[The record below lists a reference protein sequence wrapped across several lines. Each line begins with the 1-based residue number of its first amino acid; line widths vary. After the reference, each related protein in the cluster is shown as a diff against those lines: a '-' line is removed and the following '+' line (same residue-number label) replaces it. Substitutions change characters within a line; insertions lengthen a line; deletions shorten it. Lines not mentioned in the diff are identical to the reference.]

1 MNKTLKGI
9 VVQIGGDTS
18 GLSRALHEVD
28 YQIDST
34 ARALKDVEK
43 LLKLDPTNTNLLKQK
58 QDLLANSV
66 KATSERL
73 KELKNAEKS
82 VQDEV
87 KKGNITESQYQAYQ
101 REIVKTE
108 QSLKSLEKQAK
119 AVNIPLEKIG
129 STMSSAGKTLT
140 IGVTAP
146 VIAAGAAIYKYSSD
160 LTEAENKTKEVFK
173 NMSGDVLTWSETSLD
188 KMGMA
193 RSTALDAVSLYG
205 GMATAMGLTRKK
217 ATDMSKSLTELSVD
231 LASFHNTSLDQAS
244 TALKS
249 IFTGETETLK
259 NYGIVMTEANLK
271 AYALSQGIKTNYTE
285 MTQAEKVQLRYN
297 FVLNASKDAIGDYE
311 RNCGEAASQMKK
323 LPEALKEL
331 ATSFKDN
338 VEPTVTPMIQHL
350 NNAVVWFGKLND
362 GTKTFVA
369 RTALVAAAAG
379 PVLTVG
385 GKVIQTGTKAKKLID
400 KLKAAHLSK
409 KLATAADT
417 KAQTTYASS
426 LDKTAAAADRAAAS
440 VNKLALA
447 QNNASTNTA
456 LSATS
461 YGADAA
467 LNSGTFATAGKV
479 SALSKAT
486 PYLASVASSFAG
498 IAIASGTILRYYAS
512 KYSDVIEKSYSEKI
526 EKSNKA
532 HDAEIQ
538 KLTDEYNIYEEKMS
552 AKKSAEEKFYNDKIS
567 NLSKDLKA
575 QKSAISQE
583 QSLYEK
589 THKERLSQLEK
600 EKQAKLDVITAGE
613 EAQTAEIQQQI
624 DALNA
629 LNEADEAANKEQE
642 NAGKLAELKKQIT
655 FAKTYAAKVDAE
667 NAYTAEVKRQEE
679 EKTKAAR
686 ENQIKQLQNKI
697 EQIKSESAARQE
709 QVKSEYD
716 EAVELENNKY
726 EAAKEGFENRLSAL
740 DTFVEDETARLEAAR
755 DEKIA
760 IMQSETDTY
769 LVELQKR
776 IDKEKELKEAA
787 EKRLEAEKKE
797 EENSKNFLEK
807 AYSGAQGLRDWFSN
821 IQSKTKI
828 GDLFKKINSPN
839 YQQNLINKL
848 SGHNATGTNDWR
860 GGLTYV
866 HEQGGELI
874 NLPRHTQIIPHDLS
888 VEYMRELAHIRSQP
902 QNTYNQYGA
911 QQQVNVFKVGEKTV
925 AEVIEPCVSAIMSD
939 NIYRRRRSG
948 GK

>member
-18 GLSRALHEVD
+18 GL
-28 YQIDST
+28 T
-34 ARALKDVEK
+34 KALKEIDNQIYSTKSALSDVQK
-43 LLKLDPTNTNLLKQK
+43 LLKLDPTNTTLLKQK
-58 QDLLANSV
+58 QELLAKSI

-73 KELKNAEKS
+73 KELKNAEKA

-87 KKGNITESQYQAYQ
+87 KKGKIAESEYQSYQ
-101 REIVKTE
+101 REIIRTE

-119 AVNIPLEKIG
+119 VVNISLEKIG
-129 STMSSAGKTLT
+129 STMSNAGKALT
-140 IGVTAP
+140 IGVTTP

-193 RSTALDAVSLYG
+193 RATALDAVSLYG

-259 NYGIVMTEANLK
+259 NYGIVMTDANLK

-338 VEPTVTPMIQHL
+338 VEPVVTPMIQRL
-350 NNAVVWFGKLND
+350 NDTVVWFGKLND
-362 GTKTFVA
+362 GTKTFIA
-369 RTALVAAAAG
+369 RAALIAAAAG
-379 PVLTVG
+379 PVLTAG
-385 GKVIQTGTKAKKLID
+385 GKVIQTGSKAKKKID
-400 KLKAAHLSK
+400 ELKIAYRAK
-409 KLATAADT
+409 KEATEKDTAANLANA
-417 KAQTTYASS
+417 KS
-426 LDKTAAAADRAAAS
+426 LEDVSKSANKTATGKRPTFEKGEWAAVGGSAGFAS
-440 VNKLALA
+440 
-447 QNNASTNTA
+447 
-456 LSATS
+456 
-461 YGADAA
+461 AA
-467 LNSGTFATAGKV
+467 L
-479 SALSKAT
+479 
-486 PYLASVASSFAG
+486 AG
-498 IAIASGTILRYYAS
+498 IALVGLESVRTVRAAQS
-512 KYSDVIEKSYSEKI
+512 KI
-526 EKSNKA
+526 EEAYKKEIEDSNKA
-532 HDAEIQ
+532 YDVKIQ
-538 KLTDEYNIYEEKMS
+538 NLTDEYNIYEDKMS
-552 AKKSAEEKFYNDKIS
+552 SKKSTEEKYWNDRIA

-575 QKSAISQE
+575 QKDAISQE
-583 QSLYEK
+583 QKLYEK
-589 THKERLSQLEK
+589 AHKERLSQLEK
-600 EKQAKLDVITAGE
+600 EKKAKLDVITAGE

-629 LNEADEAANKEQE
+629 LNEADEAATKEQE
-642 NAGKLAELKKQIT
+642 NADKLAELKKQIT

-679 EKTKAAR
+679 EKTRAAR

-716 EAVELENNKY
+716 EAVELENSKY
-726 EAAKEGFENRLSAL
+726 EIAKEGFENRLSAL
-740 DTFVEDETARLEAAR
+740 DTFIEDETARLEAAR

-760 IMQSETDTY
+760 IMQNETDSY
-769 LVELQKR
+769 LAELQKR

-787 EKRLEAEKKE
+787 EKRLEAEESKKKKE
-797 EENSKNFLEK
+797 TTTIKGFLKAFMSDYNF
-807 AYSGAQGLRDWFSN
+807 
-821 IQSKTKI
+821 
-828 GDLFKKINSPN
+828 P
-839 YQQNLINKL
+839 
-848 SGHNATGTNDWR
+848 HNAAGTNDWK
-860 GGLTYV
+860 GGLTYIN
-866 HEQGGELI
+866 ERGGELI
-874 NLPRHTQIIPHDLS
+874 NLPRHAQIIPHDIS
-888 VEYMRELAHIRSQP
+888 MEIAREYGRMRAAYTTNNDYTTTTS
-902 QNTYNQYGA
+902 NTYNQYGA
-911 QQQVNVFKVGEKTV
+911 QQQVNVFSVDGKTV
-925 AEVIEPCVSAIMSD
+925 TEVIEPRVSVMMSD

>member
-18 GLSRALHEVD
+18 GL
-28 YQIDST
+28 IK
-34 ARALKDVEK
+34 ALKEIDNQIYSTKSGLNDVQK
-43 LLKLDPTNTNLLKQK
+43 LLKLDPTNTTLLKQK
-58 QDLLANSV
+58 QELLAKSI

-73 KELKNAEKS
+73 KELKNAEKA

-87 KKGNITESQYQAYQ
+87 KKGKIAESEYQSYQ
-101 REIVKTE
+101 REIIRTE

-119 AVNIPLEKIG
+119 AVNISLEKIG
-129 STMSSAGKTLT
+129 STMSSTGKALT
-140 IGVTAP
+140 IGVTTP

-173 NMSGDVLTWSETSLD
+173 NMSGDVLAWSETSLD

-338 VEPTVTPMIQHL
+338 VEPVATPMIQHL
-350 NNAVVWFGKLND
+350 NNAIVKFGKLD
-362 GTKTFVA
+362 DKTKTFIA
-369 RTALVAAAAG
+369 RTALIAAAAG

-385 GKVIQTGTKAKKLID
+385 GKVIQGVAKTQKAVEA
-400 KLKAAHLSK
+400 LKAAYLSK
-409 KLATAADT
+409 KFATAADT
-417 KAQTTYASS
+417 EAQTTYASS
-426 LDKTAAAADRAAAS
+426 LDKTAAAADRATAS

-456 LSATS
+456 LSTTS
-461 YGADAA
+461 YGADTA
-467 LNSGTFATAGKV
+467 LNSGTFATSGKA

-486 PYLASVASSFAG
+486 PYLALAAAAATGIKFYMSKVRKSFEEEANAKFNAL
-498 IAIASGTILRYYAS
+498 I
-512 KYSDVIEKSYSEKI
+512 V
-526 EKSNKA
+526 KSNKA
-532 HDAEIQ
+532 HDVEIQ
-538 KLTDEYNIYEEKMS
+538 NLTDEYNAYEDKMS

-583 QSLYEK
+583 QKLYEK
-589 THKERLSQLEK
+589 AHKERLSQFEK

-613 EAQTAEIQQQI
+613 AAQTAEIQQQI

-629 LNEADEAANKEQE
+629 LNEADEAATKEQE
-642 NAGKLAELKKQIT
+642 NADKLAELKKQIT

-697 EQIKSESAARQE
+697 EQIKSESTARQE

-716 EAVELENNKY
+716 EAVELENSKY
-726 EAAKEGFENRLSAL
+726 EVAKEGFENRLSAL
-740 DTFVEDETARLEAAR
+740 NTFIEDETARLEAAR
-755 DEKIA
+755 DKKIA
-760 IMQSETDTY
+760 DMESETSAY
-769 LVELQKR
+769 LAELQKR

-787 EKRLEAEKKE
+787 EKRLEAEKKAE
-797 EENSKNFLEK
+797 
-807 AYSGAQGLRDWFSN
+807 
-821 IQSKTKI
+821 SKTDYKYGI
-828 GDLFKKINSPN
+828 FSGEFTEKLRKKKKE
-839 YQQNLINKL
+839 QGGL
-848 SGHNATGTNDWR
+848 SFWESVWYNIVGHNSAGTNDWR

-874 NLPRHTQIIPHDLS
+874 NLPQHTQIVPHDLS
-888 VEYMRELAHIRSQP
+888 VEYMRELARVKAGT

-911 QQQVNVFKVGEKTV
+911 QQQVNVFSVDGKTV
-925 AEVIEPCVSAIMSD
+925 TEVIEPRVSVTMSD

>member
-18 GLSRALHEVD
+18 GLTRALQSLNDKIYSTTGELKEVN
-28 YQIDST
+28 
-34 ARALKDVEK
+34 R
-43 LLKLDPTNTNLLKQK
+43 LLKFNPQSTTLLKQK
-58 QDLLANSV
+58 HELLAKSI
-66 KATSERL
+66 KATSDKL
-73 KELKNAEKS
+73 KELKNAEKA

-87 KKGNITESQYQAYQ
+87 KKGNIAESEYRAFQ
-101 REIVKTE
+101 REIASTE
-108 QSLKSLEKQAK
+108 GYLKSLEKQAK
-119 AVNIPLEKIG
+119 VVNISLEKIG
-129 STMSSAGKTLT
+129 STMSNAGKALT
-140 IGVTAP
+140 IGVTTP

-338 VEPTVTPMIQHL
+338 VEPVVTPMIQHL
-350 NNAVVWFGKLND
+350 NNAIVKFGKLD
-362 GTKTFVA
+362 DKTKTFIA
-369 RTALVAAAAG
+369 RTALIAAAAG
-379 PVLTVG
+379 PVLTAG
-385 GKVIQTGTKAKKLID
+385 GKVIQGVAKTQKAVEA
-400 KLKAAHLSK
+400 LKAAYLSK
-409 KLATAADT
+409 KFATAADT
-417 KAQTTYASS
+417 EAQTTYASS
-426 LDKTAAAADRAAAS
+426 LDKTATAADRAAAS
-440 VNKLALA
+440 VDKLALA

-456 LSATS
+456 LSKTS
-461 YGADAA
+461 YGADTA
-467 LNSGTFATAGKV
+467 LNSGTFAATGKA

-486 PYLASVASSFAG
+486 PYLALAAASAAG
-498 IAIASGTILRYYAS
+498 IKFIMS
-512 KYSDVIEKSYSEKI
+512 KVRKSFEEEANTKFNALI
-526 EKSNKA
+526 VKSNKA
-532 HDAEIQ
+532 HDVEIQ
-538 KLTDEYNIYEEKMS
+538 NLTDEYNAYEDKMS

-575 QKSAISQE
+575 QKNAISQE
-583 QSLYEK
+583 QKLYEK
-589 THKERLSQLEK
+589 AHKERLSQFEK

-613 EAQTAEIQQQI
+613 AAQTAEIQQQI

-629 LNEADEAANKEQE
+629 LNEADEAATKEQE
-642 NAGKLAELKKQIT
+642 NADKLAELKKQIT

-697 EQIKSESAARQE
+697 EQIKSESTARQE

-716 EAVELENNKY
+716 EAVELENSKY
-726 EAAKEGFENRLSAL
+726 EVAKEGFENRLSAL
-740 DTFVEDETARLEAAR
+740 DTFIEDETARLEAAR
-755 DEKIA
+755 DKKIA
-760 IMQSETDTY
+760 DMESETYAY
-769 LVELQKR
+769 LAELQKR

-787 EKRLEAEKKE
+787 EKRLEAEKKAE
-797 EENSKNFLEK
+797 
-807 AYSGAQGLRDWFSN
+807 
-821 IQSKTKI
+821 SKTDYKYGI
-828 GDLFKKINSPN
+828 FSGEFTEKLRKKKKE
-839 YQQNLINKL
+839 QGGL
-848 SGHNATGTNDWR
+848 SLWEAAWYNFVVGHNASGTNDWR

-874 NLPRHTQIIPHDLS
+874 NLPQHTQIVPHDLS
-888 VEYMRELAHIRSQP
+888 VEYMRELARVKAGT

-911 QQQVNVFKVGEKTV
+911 QQQVNVFSVDGKTV
-925 AEVIEPCVSAIMSD
+925 TEVIEPRVSVMMSD

>member
-18 GLSRALHEVD
+18 GL
-28 YQIDST
+28 T
-34 ARALKDVEK
+34 KALKEIDNQIYSTKSGLNDVQK
-43 LLKLDPTNTNLLKQK
+43 LLKLDPTNTTLLKQK
-58 QDLLANSV
+58 QELLAKSI
-66 KATSERL
+66 KATSDKL
-73 KELKNAEKS
+73 KELKNAEKA

-87 KKGNITESQYQAYQ
+87 KKGNIAESEYQSYQ
-101 REIVKTE
+101 REIIRTE

-119 AVNIPLEKIG
+119 VVNISLEEIG
-129 STMSSAGKTLT
+129 STMSNAGKALT
-140 IGVTAP
+140 IGVTTP

-160 LTEAENKTKEVFK
+160 LTEAKNKTKEVFK

-217 ATDMSKSLTELSVD
+217 ATDMSKSLTKLSVD

-297 FVLNASKDAIGDYE
+297 FVLNASKDAIDDYE

-338 VEPTVTPMIQHL
+338 VEPVVTPMIQHL
-350 NNAVVWFGKLND
+350 NNTIVKFGKLD
-362 GTKTFVA
+362 DKTKTFIA
-369 RTALVAAAAG
+369 RTALIAAAAG
-379 PVLTVG
+379 PVLTAG
-385 GKVIQTGTKAKKLID
+385 GKVIQGVAKTQKAVEA
-400 KLKAAHLSK
+400 LKAAYLSK
-409 KLATAADT
+409 KFATAADT
-417 KAQTTYASS
+417 EAQTTYASS

-440 VNKLALA
+440 VDKLALA

-456 LSATS
+456 LSTTS

-467 LNSGTFATAGKV
+467 LNSGTFATSGKA
-479 SALSKAT
+479 SALSKVT
-486 PYLASVASSFAG
+486 PYLALAAAAATGIKFYMSKVRKSFEEEANTKFN
-498 IAIASGTILRYYAS
+498 ALIL
-512 KYSDVIEKSYSEKI
+512 
-526 EKSNKA
+526 KSNKA
-532 HDAEIQ
+532 HDVEIQ
-538 KLTDEYNIYEEKMS
+538 NLTDEYNAYEDKMS

-583 QSLYEK
+583 QKLYEK
-589 THKERLSQLEK
+589 AHKERLSQFEK

-613 EAQTAEIQQQI
+613 AAQTAEIQQQI

-629 LNEADEAANKEQE
+629 LNEADEAATKEQE
-642 NAGKLAELKKQIT
+642 SADKLAELKKQIT

-697 EQIKSESAARQE
+697 EQIKSESTARQE

-716 EAVELENNKY
+716 EAVELENSKY
-726 EAAKEGFENRLSAL
+726 EVAKEGFENRLSAL
-740 DTFVEDETARLEAAR
+740 DTFIEDETARLEAAR
-755 DEKIA
+755 DKKIA
-760 IMQSETDTY
+760 DMESETNAY
-769 LVELQKR
+769 LAELQKR

-787 EKRLEAEKKE
+787 EKRLEAEKKAE
-797 EENSKNFLEK
+797 
-807 AYSGAQGLRDWFSN
+807 
-821 IQSKTKI
+821 SKTDYKYGI
-828 GDLFKKINSPN
+828 FSGEFTEKLRKKKKE
-839 YQQNLINKL
+839 QGGL
-848 SGHNATGTNDWR
+848 SFWESVWYNIVGHNAAGTNDWR

-874 NLPRHTQIIPHDLS
+874 NLPQHTQIVPHDLS
-888 VEYMRELAHIRSQP
+888 VEYMRELARVKAGT

-911 QQQVNVFKVGEKTV
+911 QQQVNVFSVDGKTV
-925 AEVIEPCVSAIMSD
+925 TEVIEPRVSVMMSD

>member
-18 GLSRALHEVD
+18 GL
-28 YQIDST
+28 T
-34 ARALKDVEK
+34 KALKEIDNQIYSTKSGLNDVQK
-43 LLKLDPTNTNLLKQK
+43 LLKLDPTNTTLLKQK
-58 QDLLANSV
+58 QELLAKSI

-73 KELKNAEKS
+73 KELKNAEKA

-87 KKGNITESQYQAYQ
+87 KKGKIAESEYQSYQ
-101 REIVKTE
+101 REIIRTE

-119 AVNIPLEKIG
+119 AVNISLEKIG
-129 STMSSAGKTLT
+129 STMSSTGKALT

-160 LTEAENKTKEVFK
+160 LTEAKNKTKEVFK

-331 ATSFKDN
+331 ATSFKEN
-338 VEPTVTPMIQHL
+338 VEPVVTPMIQHL
-350 NNAVVWFGKLND
+350 NNAIVKFGKLD
-362 GTKTFVA
+362 DKTKTFIA
-369 RTALVAAAAG
+369 RTALIAAAAG
-379 PVLTVG
+379 PVLTAG
-385 GKVIQTGTKAKKLID
+385 GKVIQGVAKTRKAVEA
-400 KLKAAHLSK
+400 LKAAYLSK
-409 KLATAADT
+409 KFATAADT
-417 KAQTTYASS
+417 EAQTTYASS

-456 LSATS
+456 LSKTS
-461 YGADAA
+461 YGADTA
-467 LNSGTFATAGKV
+467 LNSGTFAATRKA
-479 SALSKAT
+479 STLSKAT
-486 PYLASVASSFAG
+486 PYLALAAASAAG
-498 IAIASGTILRYYAS
+498 IKFIMS
-512 KYSDVIEKSYSEKI
+512 KVRKSFEEEANTKFNALI
-526 EKSNKA
+526 VKSNKA
-532 HDAEIQ
+532 HDVEIQ
-538 KLTDEYNIYEEKMS
+538 NLTDEYNAYEDKMS

-583 QSLYEK
+583 QKLYEK
-589 THKERLSQLEK
+589 AHKERLSQFEK

-613 EAQTAEIQQQI
+613 AAQTAEIQQQI

-629 LNEADEAANKEQE
+629 LNEADEAATKEQE
-642 NAGKLAELKKQIT
+642 NADKLAELKKQIT

-697 EQIKSESAARQE
+697 EQIKSESTARQE

-716 EAVELENNKY
+716 EAVELENSKY
-726 EAAKEGFENRLSAL
+726 EVAKKGFENRLSAL
-740 DTFVEDETARLEAAR
+740 DTFVEDETARLKAAR

-760 IMQSETDTY
+760 IMQSETDAH
-769 LVELQKR
+769 LAELQKR

-787 EKRLEAEKKE
+787 EKRLEAEKKAE
-797 EENSKNFLEK
+797 
-807 AYSGAQGLRDWFSN
+807 
-821 IQSKTKI
+821 SKTDYKYGI
-828 GDLFKKINSPN
+828 FSGEFTEKLRKKKKE
-839 YQQNLINKL
+839 QGGL
-848 SGHNATGTNDWR
+848 SFWESVWYNIVGHNASGTNDWR

-874 NLPRHTQIIPHDLS
+874 NLPQHTQIVPHDLS
-888 VEYMRELAHIRSQP
+888 VEYMRELARVKAET

-911 QQQVNVFKVGEKTV
+911 QQQVNVFSVDGKTV
-925 AEVIEPCVSAIMSD
+925 TEVIEPRVSVMMSD

>member
-18 GLSRALHEVD
+18 GLTRALQSLNDKIYSTTGELKEVN
-28 YQIDST
+28 
-34 ARALKDVEK
+34 R
-43 LLKLDPTNTNLLKQK
+43 LLKFNPQSTTLLKQK
-58 QDLLANSV
+58 HELLAKSI
-66 KATSERL
+66 KATSDKL
-73 KELKNAEKS
+73 KELKNTEKA

-87 KKGNITESQYQAYQ
+87 KKGNIAESEYRAFQ
-101 REIVKTE
+101 REIASTE
-108 QSLKSLEKQAK
+108 GYLKSLEKQAK
-119 AVNIPLEKIG
+119 AVNISLEKIG
-129 STMSSAGKTLT
+129 STMSSAGKALT
-140 IGVTAP
+140 IGVTTP

-160 LTEAENKTKEVFK
+160 LTEAKNKTKEVFK

-331 ATSFKDN
+331 ATSFKEN
-338 VEPTVTPMIQHL
+338 VEPVATPTIQHL
-350 NNAVVWFGKLND
+350 NNAIVKFGKLD
-362 GTKTFVA
+362 DKTKTFIA
-369 RTALVAAAAG
+369 RTALIAAAAG
-379 PVLTVG
+379 PVLTAG
-385 GKVIQTGTKAKKLID
+385 GKVIQGVAKTQKAVEA
-400 KLKAAHLSK
+400 LKAAYLSK
-409 KLATAADT
+409 KFATAADT
-417 KAQTTYASS
+417 EAQTTYASS

-440 VNKLALA
+440 VDKLALA

-456 LSATS
+456 LSTTS
-461 YGADAA
+461 YGADTA
-467 LNSGTFATAGKV
+467 LNSGTFAATRKA

-486 PYLASVASSFAG
+486 PYLALAAASAAG
-498 IAIASGTILRYYAS
+498 IKFVMS
-512 KYSDVIEKSYSEKI
+512 KVRKSFEEEANTKFNALI
-526 EKSNKA
+526 VKSNKA
-532 HDAEIQ
+532 HDVEIQ
-538 KLTDEYNIYEEKMS
+538 NLTDEYNAYEDKMS

-575 QKSAISQE
+575 QKNAISQE
-583 QSLYEK
+583 QKLYEK
-589 THKERLSQLEK
+589 AHKERLSQFEK

-613 EAQTAEIQQQI
+613 AAQTAEIQQQI

-629 LNEADEAANKEQE
+629 LNEADEAATKEQE
-642 NAGKLAELKKQIT
+642 NADKLAELKKQIT

-697 EQIKSESAARQE
+697 EQIKSESTARQE

-716 EAVELENNKY
+716 EAVELENSKY
-726 EAAKEGFENRLSAL
+726 EVAKEGLENRLSAL
-740 DTFVEDETARLEAAR
+740 DTFIEDETARLEAAR
-755 DEKIA
+755 DKKIA
-760 IMQSETDTY
+760 DMESETNAY
-769 LVELQKR
+769 LAELQKR

-787 EKRLEAEKKE
+787 EKRLEAEKKAE
-797 EENSKNFLEK
+797 
-807 AYSGAQGLRDWFSN
+807 
-821 IQSKTKI
+821 SKTDYKYGI
-828 GDLFKKINSPN
+828 FSGEFTEKLRKKKKE
-839 YQQNLINKL
+839 QGGL
-848 SGHNATGTNDWR
+848 SLWEAAWYNFVVGHNASGTNDWR

-866 HEQGGELI
+866 HEHGGELI
-874 NLPRHTQIIPHDLS
+874 NLPQHTQIVPHDLS
-888 VEYMRELAHIRSQP
+888 VEYMRELARVKAGT

-911 QQQVNVFKVGEKTV
+911 QQQVNVFSVDGKTV
-925 AEVIEPCVSAIMSD
+925 TEVIEPRVSVMMSD

>member
-18 GLSRALHEVD
+18 GL
-28 YQIDST
+28 T
-34 ARALKDVEK
+34 KALKDVDNQIYSTKSALSDVQK
-43 LLKLDPTNTNLLKQK
+43 LLKLDPTNTTLLKQK
-58 QDLLANSV
+58 QELLAKSI

-73 KELKNAEKS
+73 KELKNAEKA

-87 KKGNITESQYQAYQ
+87 KKGNIAESEYQSYQ
-101 REIVKTE
+101 REIIRTE
-108 QSLKSLEKQAK
+108 QYLKSLEKQAK
-119 AVNIPLEKIG
+119 TVNISLEKIG
-129 STMSSAGKTLT
+129 STMSNGGKTLT
-140 IGVTAP
+140 IGVTTP
-146 VIAAGAAIYKYSSD
+146 VVAAGAAIYKYSSD

-173 NMSGDVLTWSETSLD
+173 NMSGDVLAWSQTSLD

-205 GMATAMGLTRKK
+205 GMATAMGLTRKR

-271 AYALSQGIKTNYTE
+271 AYALSQGIKTNYSE
-285 MTQAEKVQLRYN
+285 MSQAEKVQLRYN

-350 NNAVVWFGKLND
+350 NNAVVKFGKLD
-362 GTKTFVA
+362 DKTKTFIA
-369 RTALVAAAAG
+369 RTALIAAAAG

-385 GKVIQTGTKAKKLID
+385 GKVIQGISKTKKVLEA
-400 KLKAAHLSK
+400 LKAAHLSK
-409 KLATAADT
+409 KFATAADT

-426 LDKTAAAADRAAAS
+426 LDKTAAAADRASAS

-456 LSATS
+456 LSTTS
-461 YGADAA
+461 YEADAA
-467 LNSGTFATAGKV
+467 LNSGTFETAGKT
-479 SALSKAT
+479 SALSKLKTAAKSAG
-486 PYLASVASSFAG
+486 PYV
-498 IAIASGTILRYYAS
+498 AIAAATIGIGINRATRS
-512 KYSDVIEKSYSEKI
+512 AQSKI
-526 EKSNKA
+526 EEAYKKKIEDSNKA
-532 HDAEIQ
+532 YDVEIQ
-538 KLTDEYNIYEEKMS
+538 NLTDEYNTYEEKMAS
-552 AKKSAEEKFYNDKIS
+552 KKSAEEKFYNDKIS
-567 NLSKDLKA
+567 NLSKDLKV
-575 QKSAISQE
+575 QKNAISQE
-583 QSLYEK
+583 QKLYEK
-589 THKERLSQLEK
+589 AHKERLSQLEK

-613 EAQTAEIQQQI
+613 EKQTAEIQQQI

-629 LNEADEAANKEQE
+629 LNEADEAAAKEQE
-642 NAGKLAELKKQIT
+642 NADKLAELKKQIT
-655 FAKTYAAKVDAE
+655 FAKTYAAKVEAE

-686 ENQIKQLQNKI
+686 ENQIKQLQSKI

-726 EAAKEGFENRLSAL
+726 EIAKEGFENRLSAL
-740 DTFVEDETARLEAAR
+740 DTFIEDETTRLETLR
-755 DEKIA
+755 DNTVA
-760 IMQSETDTY
+760 IMQNETDNY
-769 LVELQKR
+769 LAELQKR
-776 IDKEKELKEAA
+776 INKQNELKEAV
-787 EKRLEAEKKE
+787 EKALEAQKKQEEKE
-797 EENSKNFLEK
+797 ISIGV
-807 AYSGAQGLRDWFSN
+807 SDTIQGIRDWRSSN
-821 IQSKTKI
+821 GRKI
-828 GDLFKKINSPN
+828 WGSWADKVEKEKQDLYKKMLNGV
-839 YQQNLINKL
+839 
-848 SGHNATGTNDWR
+848 GHNASGTNDWR

-874 NLPRHTQIIPHDLS
+874 NLPQHTQIVPHDLS
-888 VEYMRELAHIRSQP
+888 VEYMRELARVKAQP

-911 QQQVNVFKVGEKTV
+911 QQQVTVLKVGDKTV
-925 AEVIEPCVSAIMSD
+925 AEVIEPCVSVKLSD

>member
-18 GLSRALHEVD
+18 GLTRALQSLNDKIYSTTSELKEVN
-28 YQIDST
+28 
-34 ARALKDVEK
+34 R
-43 LLKLDPTNTNLLKQK
+43 LLKFNPQSTTLLKQK
-58 QDLLANSV
+58 HELLAKSI
-66 KATSERL
+66 KATSDKL
-73 KELKNAEKS
+73 KELKNAEKA

-87 KKGNITESQYQAYQ
+87 KKGNIAESEYRAFQ
-101 REIVKTE
+101 REIASTE
-108 QSLKSLEKQAK
+108 GYLKSLEKQAK
-119 AVNIPLEKIG
+119 AVSISLEKIG
-129 STMSSAGKTLT
+129 STMSSAGKALT
-140 IGVTAP
+140 IGVTTP

-160 LTEAENKTKEVFK
+160 LTEAKNKTKEVFK

-297 FVLNASKDAIGDYE
+297 FVLNASKDAIGDYG

-331 ATSFKDN
+331 ATSFKEN
-338 VEPTVTPMIQHL
+338 VEPVVTPMIQHL
-350 NNAVVWFGKLND
+350 NNAIVKFGKLD
-362 GTKTFVA
+362 DKTKTFIA
-369 RTALVAAAAG
+369 RAALIAAAAG
-379 PVLTVG
+379 PVLTAG
-385 GKVIQTGTKAKKLID
+385 GKVIQGVAKTQKAVEA
-400 KLKAAHLSK
+400 LKAAYLSK
-409 KLATAADT
+409 KFATAADT
-417 KAQTTYASS
+417 EAQTTYASS
-426 LDKTAAAADRAAAS
+426 LDKTATAADRAAAS
-440 VNKLALA
+440 VDKLALA

-456 LSATS
+456 LSKTF
-461 YGADAA
+461 YGADTA
-467 LNSGTFATAGKV
+467 LNSGTFAATRKA
-479 SALSKAT
+479 STLSKAT
-486 PYLASVASSFAG
+486 PYLALAAASAAG
-498 IAIASGTILRYYAS
+498 IKFIMS
-512 KYSDVIEKSYSEKI
+512 KVRKSFEEEANTKFNALI
-526 EKSNKA
+526 VKSNKA
-532 HDAEIQ
+532 HDVEIQ
-538 KLTDEYNIYEEKMS
+538 NLTDEYNAYEDKMS

-583 QSLYEK
+583 QKLYEK
-589 THKERLSQLEK
+589 AHKERLSQFEK

-613 EAQTAEIQQQI
+613 AAQTAEIQQQI

-629 LNEADEAANKEQE
+629 LNEADEAATKEQE
-642 NAGKLAELKKQIT
+642 NADKLAELKKQIT
-655 FAKTYAAKVDAE
+655 FAKTYAAKVEAE

-697 EQIKSESAARQE
+697 EQIKSESTARQE

-716 EAVELENNKY
+716 EAVELENSKY
-726 EAAKEGFENRLSAL
+726 EVAKEGFENRLSAL
-740 DTFVEDETARLEAAR
+740 DTFIEDETARLEAAR
-755 DEKIA
+755 DKKIA
-760 IMQSETDTY
+760 DMESETNAY
-769 LVELQKR
+769 LAELQKR

-787 EKRLEAEKKE
+787 EKRLEAEKKAE
-797 EENSKNFLEK
+797 
-807 AYSGAQGLRDWFSN
+807 
-821 IQSKTKI
+821 SKTDYKYGI
-828 GDLFKKINSPN
+828 FSGEFTEKLRKKKKE
-839 YQQNLINKL
+839 QGGL
-848 SGHNATGTNDWR
+848 SLWEAAWYNFVVGHNAAGTNDWR
-860 GGLTYV
+860 GLPYV

-874 NLPRHTQIIPHDLS
+874 NLPQHTQIVPHDLS
-888 VEYMRELAHIRSQP
+888 VEYMRELARVKAGT

-911 QQQVNVFKVGEKTV
+911 QQQVNVFSVDGKTV
-925 AEVIEPCVSAIMSD
+925 TEVIVPRVSVMMSD

>member
-1 MNKTLKGI
+1 MPSDYANELSSKVGLDVTEWKKGI
-9 VVQIGGDTS
+9 TELTAGVKKIETS
-18 GLSRALHEVD
+18 FQASAALMDNWSGSSEGLKSRIESLNGELTL
-28 YQIDST
+28 Q
-34 ARALKDVEK
+34 KKK
-43 LLKLDPTNTNLLKQK
+43 L
-58 QDLLANSV
+58 
-66 KATSERL
+66 EI
-73 KELKNAEKS
+73 LKNAYEDIVEKEGATS
-82 VQDEV
+82 NAAKSLAAQMFKARQDIEKTTDKLKYYTEAEQKVIDKTAAVV
-87 KKGNITESQYQAYQ
+87 KKLEESGNKFEKTGDKINKVGNKIT
-101 REIVKTE
+101 
-108 QSLKSLEKQAK
+108 L
-119 AVNIPLEKIG
+119 
-129 STMSSAGKTLT
+129 
-140 IGVTAP
+140 GVTTP

-338 VEPTVTPMIQHL
+338 VEPAITPVITALNGAIVSFGKWSETTKNVVTVT
-350 NNAVVWFGKLND
+350 AVTIAALGPLVSIVGK
-362 GTKTFVA
+362 TTSA
-369 RTALVAAAAG
+369 I
-379 PVLTVG
+379 
-385 GKVIQTGTKAKKLID
+385 GKAEKAFAKIYAWIKK
-400 KLKAAHLSK
+400 K
-409 KLATAADT
+409 TAATVEDT
-417 KAQTTYASS
+417 AANAANARS
-426 LDKTAAAADRAAAS
+426 LDKTAESAETAAKSTGKIETAAKS
-440 VNKLALA
+440 
-447 QNNASTNTA
+447 
-456 LSATS
+456 
-461 YGADAA
+461 
-467 LNSGTFATAGKV
+467 
-479 SALSKAT
+479 AT
-486 PYLASVASSFAG
+486 PYLVSVASSLTG
-498 IAIASGTILRYYAS
+498 IAIASGTILQYYAS
-512 KYSDVIEKSYSEKI
+512 KYSDAIEKNYSEKI

-532 HDAEIQ
+532 HDVEIQ
-538 KLTDEYNIYEEKMS
+538 NLTDEYNIYEDKMS
-552 AKKSAEEKFYNDKIS
+552 AKKSTEEKYWNDKIS

-583 QSLYEK
+583 QKLYEK
-589 THKERLSQLEK
+589 AHKERLSQLEK

-613 EAQTAEIQQQI
+613 AAQTAEIQQQI
-624 DALNA
+624 DTLNA
-629 LNEADEAANKEQE
+629 LNEADEAATKEQE
-642 NAGKLAELKKQIT
+642 NAEKLAELKKQIT

-679 EKTKAAR
+679 EKTKVAR

-726 EAAKEGFENRLSAL
+726 EIAKEGFENRLSAL
-740 DTFVEDETARLEAAR
+740 DTFIEDETARLEAAR

-760 IMQSETDTY
+760 IMQSETDSY
-769 LVELQKR
+769 LAELQKR
-776 IDKEKELKEAA
+776 IDKQNELKEAA

-797 EENSKNFLEK
+797 EENSRNFLEK
-807 AYSGAQGLRDWFSN
+807 AYLGAQGLRDWFGD
-821 IQSKTKI
+821 IQSKTKV
-828 GDLFKKINSPN
+828 GEFFKKINSPDF
-839 YQQNLINKL
+839 QQNLINKL
-848 SGHNATGTNDWR
+848 SGHNAAGTNDWK

-866 HEQGGELI
+866 NERGGELI
-874 NLPRHTQIIPHDLS
+874 NLPRHAQIIPHDIS
-888 VEYMRELAHIRSQP
+888 MEMAREYGRMRAAYTTNNDYTTTTS
-902 QNTYNQYGA
+902 NTYNQYGA
-911 QQQVNVFKVGEKTV
+911 QQQVNVFSVDGKTV
-925 AEVIEPCVSAIMSD
+925 TEVIEPRVSVMMSD

>member
-18 GLSRALHEVD
+18 GLTRALQSLNDKIYSTTGELKEVN
-28 YQIDST
+28 
-34 ARALKDVEK
+34 R
-43 LLKLDPTNTNLLKQK
+43 LLKFNPQSTTLLKQK
-58 QDLLANSV
+58 HELLAKSI
-66 KATSERL
+66 KATSDKL
-73 KELKNAEKS
+73 KELKNAEKA

-87 KKGNITESQYQAYQ
+87 KKGNIAESEYRAFQ
-101 REIVKTE
+101 REIASTE
-108 QSLKSLEKQAK
+108 GYLKSLEKQAK
-119 AVNIPLEKIG
+119 VVNISLEKIG
-129 STMSSAGKTLT
+129 STMSNAGKALT
-140 IGVTAP
+140 IGVTTP

-173 NMSGDVLTWSETSLD
+173 NMSGDVLAWSETSLD

-193 RSTALDAVSLYG
+193 RSTALDAASLYG

-338 VEPTVTPMIQHL
+338 VEPAITPVITALNGAIVSFGKWSKTTKNVVTVT
-350 NNAVVWFGKLND
+350 AVTIAALGPLVSIVGK
-362 GTKTFVA
+362 TTSA
-369 RTALVAAAAG
+369 I
-379 PVLTVG
+379 
-385 GKVIQTGTKAKKLID
+385 GKAEKAFAKIYAWIKK
-400 KLKAAHLSK
+400 K
-409 KLATAADT
+409 TAATVEDT
-417 KAQTTYASS
+417 AANAANARS
-426 LDKTAAAADRAAAS
+426 LDKTAESAETAAKSTGKIETAAKS
-440 VNKLALA
+440 
-447 QNNASTNTA
+447 
-456 LSATS
+456 
-461 YGADAA
+461 
-467 LNSGTFATAGKV
+467 
-479 SALSKAT
+479 AT
-486 PYLASVASSFAG
+486 PYLVSVASSLTG
-498 IAIASGTILRYYAS
+498 IAIASGTILQYYAS
-512 KYSDVIEKSYSEKI
+512 KYSDAIEKNYSEKI

-532 HDAEIQ
+532 HDVEIQ
-538 KLTDEYNIYEEKMS
+538 NLTDEYNIYEDKMS
-552 AKKSAEEKFYNDKIS
+552 AKKSTEEKYWNDKIS

-583 QSLYEK
+583 QKLYEK
-589 THKERLSQLEK
+589 AHKERLSQLEK

-613 EAQTAEIQQQI
+613 AAQTAEIQQQI
-624 DALNA
+624 DTLNA
-629 LNEADEAANKEQE
+629 LNEADEAATKEQE
-642 NAGKLAELKKQIT
+642 NAEKLAELKKQIT

-679 EKTKAAR
+679 EKTKVAR

-716 EAVELENNKY
+716 KAAELENSKY
-726 EAAKEGFENRLSAL
+726 EIAKEGFENRLSAL
-740 DTFVEDETARLEAAR
+740 DTFIEDETARLEAAR

-760 IMQSETDTY
+760 IMQSETDSY
-769 LVELQKR
+769 LAELQKR
-776 IDKEKELKEAA
+776 IDKQNELKEAA

-797 EENSKNFLEK
+797 EENSRNFLEK
-807 AYSGAQGLRDWFSN
+807 AYLGAQGLRDWFGD
-821 IQSKTKI
+821 IQSKTKV
-828 GDLFKKINSPN
+828 GEFFKKINSPDF
-839 YQQNLINKL
+839 QQNLINKL
-848 SGHNATGTNDWR
+848 SGHNAAGTNDWK

-866 HEQGGELI
+866 NERGGELI
-874 NLPRHTQIIPHDLS
+874 NLPRHAQIIPHDIS
-888 VEYMRELAHIRSQP
+888 MEMAREYGRMRAAYTTNNDYTTTTS
-902 QNTYNQYGA
+902 NTYNQYGA
-911 QQQVNVFKVGEKTV
+911 QQQVNVFSVDGKTV
-925 AEVIEPCVSAIMSD
+925 TEVIEPRVSVMMSD

>member
-18 GLSRALHEVD
+18 GL
-28 YQIDST
+28 T
-34 ARALKDVEK
+34 KALKEIDNQIYSTKSGLNDVQK
-43 LLKLDPTNTNLLKQK
+43 LLKLDPTNTTLLKQK
-58 QDLLANSV
+58 QELLAKSI

-73 KELKNAEKS
+73 KELKNAEKA

-87 KKGNITESQYQAYQ
+87 KKGKIAESEYQSYQ
-101 REIVKTE
+101 REIIRTE

-119 AVNIPLEKIG
+119 AVNISLEKIG
-129 STMSSAGKTLT
+129 STMSSAGKALT
-140 IGVTAP
+140 IGVTTP

-173 NMSGDVLTWSETSLD
+173 NMSGDVLSWSETSLD

-205 GMATAMGLTRKK
+205 GMATAIGLTRKK

-259 NYGIVMTEANLK
+259 NYGIVMTDANLK

-331 ATSFKDN
+331 ATSFKEN
-338 VEPTVTPMIQHL
+338 VEPVVTPMIQHL
-350 NNAVVWFGKLND
+350 NNTIVKFGKLD
-362 GTKTFVA
+362 DKTKTFIA
-369 RTALVAAAAG
+369 RAALIAAAAG

-385 GKVIQTGTKAKKLID
+385 GKVIQGVAKTQKAVEA
-400 KLKAAHLSK
+400 LKAAYISK
-409 KLATAADT
+409 KFATAADT

-426 LDKTAAAADRAAAS
+426 LDKTAAAADRATAS

-461 YGADAA
+461 YGADTA
-467 LNSGTFATAGKV
+467 LNSGTFATTEKA
-479 SALSKAT
+479 SALSKLKTAAKSAG
-486 PYLASVASSFAG
+486 PYLAVAAATIG
-498 IAIASGTILRYYAS
+498 IGINRATRSAQS
-512 KYSDVIEKSYSEKI
+512 KI
-526 EKSNKA
+526 EEAYKKKIEDSNKA
-532 HDAEIQ
+532 HDVEIQ
-538 KLTDEYNIYEEKMS
+538 NLTDEYNAYEDKMS
-552 AKKSAEEKFYNDKIS
+552 AKKSIEEKFYNDKIS

-575 QKSAISQE
+575 QKNAISQE
-583 QSLYEK
+583 QKLYEK
-589 THKERLSQLEK
+589 AHKERLSQLEK
-600 EKQAKLDVITAGE
+600 EKQAKLDVITASE
-613 EAQTAEIQQQI
+613 TAQTAEIQQQI

-629 LNEADEAANKEQE
+629 LNEADEAATKEQE
-642 NAGKLAELKKQIT
+642 NTEKLAELKKQIT

-697 EQIKSESAARQE
+697 EQIKSESTARQE
-709 QVKSEYD
+709 QVRSEYD
-716 EAVELENNKY
+716 EAVELENSKY
-726 EAAKEGFENRLSAL
+726 EIAKEGFENRLSAL
-740 DTFVEDETARLEAAR
+740 DTFIEDETARLEAAR
-755 DEKIA
+755 DNAVA
-760 IMQSETDTY
+760 IMQSETDNY
-769 LVELQKR
+769 LAELQKR
-776 IDKEKELKEAA
+776 IDKQKELKDAA
-787 EKRLEAEKKE
+787 EETFLAQQQQEEKEISLKFSDVMQGIRDWRDSNSRKIWGNKFNDKVEKQWNDLFEKK
-797 EENSKNFLEK
+797 F
-807 AYSGAQGLRDWFSN
+807 GR
-821 IQSKTKI
+821 I
-828 GDLFKKINSPN
+828 
-839 YQQNLINKL
+839 
-848 SGHNATGTNDWR
+848 GHNASGTNDWR

-874 NLPRHTQIIPHDLS
+874 NLPQHTQIVPHDLS
-888 VEYMRELAHIRSQP
+888 VEYMRELARVKAGT

-911 QQQVNVFKVGEKTV
+911 QQQVNVFSVDGKTV
-925 AEVIEPCVSAIMSD
+925 TEVIEPRVSVMMSD

>member
-18 GLSRALHEVD
+18 GL
-28 YQIDST
+28 T
-34 ARALKDVEK
+34 KALKEIDNQIYSTKSGLNDVQK
-43 LLKLDPTNTNLLKQK
+43 LLKLDPTNTTLLKQK
-58 QDLLANSV
+58 QELLAKSI

-73 KELKNAEKS
+73 KELKNAEKA

-87 KKGNITESQYQAYQ
+87 KKGKIAESEYQSYQ
-101 REIVKTE
+101 REIIRTE

-119 AVNIPLEKIG
+119 AVNISLEKIG
-129 STMSSAGKTLT
+129 STMSSAGKALT
-140 IGVTAP
+140 IGVTTP

-297 FVLNASKDAIGDYE
+297 FVLNASKDAIGDYG

-331 ATSFKDN
+331 ATSFKEN
-338 VEPTVTPMIQHL
+338 VEPVVTPMIQHL
-350 NNAVVWFGKLND
+350 NNAIVKFGKLD
-362 GTKTFVA
+362 DKTKTFIA
-369 RTALVAAAAG
+369 RTALIAAAAG
-379 PVLTVG
+379 PVLTAG
-385 GKVIQTGTKAKKLID
+385 GKVIQGVAKTQKAVEA
-400 KLKAAHLSK
+400 LKAAYLSK
-409 KLATAADT
+409 KFATAADT
-417 KAQTTYASS
+417 EAQTTYASS

-461 YGADAA
+461 YGADTA
-467 LNSGTFATAGKV
+467 LNSGTFATTEKA
-479 SALSKAT
+479 SALSKLKTAAKSAG
-486 PYLASVASSFAG
+486 PYLAVAAATIG
-498 IAIASGTILRYYAS
+498 IGINRATRSAQS
-512 KYSDVIEKSYSEKI
+512 KI
-526 EKSNKA
+526 EEVYKKKIEDSNKA
-532 HDAEIQ
+532 HDVEIQ
-538 KLTDEYNIYEEKMS
+538 NLTDEYNAYEDKMS

-583 QSLYEK
+583 QKLYEK
-589 THKERLSQLEK
+589 AHKERLSQFEK

-613 EAQTAEIQQQI
+613 AAQTAEIQQQI

-629 LNEADEAANKEQE
+629 LNEADEAATKEQE
-642 NAGKLAELKKQIT
+642 NADKLSELKKQIT

-697 EQIKSESAARQE
+697 EQIKSESTARQE

-716 EAVELENNKY
+716 EVVELENSKY
-726 EAAKEGFENRLSAL
+726 EIAKEGFENRLSAL
-740 DTFVEDETARLEAAR
+740 DTFIEDETARLEAAR
-755 DEKIA
+755 DNAVA
-760 IMQSETDTY
+760 IMQSETDNY
-769 LVELQKR
+769 LAELQKR
-776 IDKEKELKEAA
+776 IDKQKELKDAA
-787 EKRLEAEKKE
+787 EETFLAQQQQEEKEISLKFSDVMQGIRDWRDSNSRKIWGNKFNDKVEKQWNDLFEKK
-797 EENSKNFLEK
+797 F
-807 AYSGAQGLRDWFSN
+807 GR
-821 IQSKTKI
+821 I
-828 GDLFKKINSPN
+828 
-839 YQQNLINKL
+839 
-848 SGHNATGTNDWR
+848 GHNAAGTNDWR

-874 NLPRHTQIIPHDLS
+874 NLPQHTQIVPHDLS
-888 VEYMRELAHIRSQP
+888 VEYMRELARVKAGT

-911 QQQVNVFKVGEKTV
+911 QQQVNVFSVDGKTV
-925 AEVIEPCVSAIMSD
+925 TEVIEPRVSVMMSD

>member
-9 VVQIGGDTS
+9 VVSIGGDTS
-18 GLSRALHEVD
+18 GL
-28 YQIDST
+28 T
-34 ARALKDVEK
+34 KALKEIDDQIYSTKSALSDVQK
-43 LLKLDPTNTNLLKQK
+43 LLKLDPTNTTLLKQK
-58 QDLLANSV
+58 QELLAKSI

-73 KELKNAEKS
+73 KELKNAEKA

-87 KKGNITESQYQAYQ
+87 KKGNIAESEYQSYQ
-101 REIVKTE
+101 REIIRTE
-108 QSLKSLEKQAK
+108 QYLKSLEKQAK
-119 AVNIPLEKIG
+119 AVNISLEKIG
-129 STMSSAGKTLT
+129 STMSNAGKALT
-140 IGVTAP
+140 IGVTTP

-338 VEPTVTPMIQHL
+338 VEPVVTPMIQHL
-350 NNAVVWFGKLND
+350 NNAIVKFGKLD
-362 GTKTFVA
+362 DKTKTFIA
-369 RTALVAAAAG
+369 RTALIAAAAG
-379 PVLTVG
+379 PVLTAG
-385 GKVIQTGTKAKKLID
+385 GKVIQGVAKTQKAVEA
-400 KLKAAHLSK
+400 LKAAYLSK
-409 KLATAADT
+409 KFATSADT

-426 LDKTAAAADRAAAS
+426 LNKTAAAADRAAAS

-456 LSATS
+456 LSTTS

-467 LNSGTFATAGKV
+467 LNSDTFAASGKASV
-479 SALSKAT
+479 LSKAT
-486 PYLASVASSFAG
+486 PYLTSVASSFAG

-512 KYSDVIEKSYSEKI
+512 KYSNAIEKNYSEKI

-532 HDAEIQ
+532 HDVEIQ
-538 KLTDEYNIYEEKMS
+538 NLTDEYNVYEDKMS
-552 AKKSAEEKFYNDKIS
+552 AKKSTEEKYWNDRIA

-575 QKSAISQE
+575 QKNAISQE
-583 QSLYEK
+583 QKLYEK
-589 THKERLSQLEK
+589 AHKERLSQLEK

-613 EAQTAEIQQQI
+613 AAQTAEMQQQI

-629 LNEADEAANKEQE
+629 LNEADEAATKEQE
-642 NAGKLAELKKQIT
+642 NAEKLAELKKQIT

-716 EAVELENNKY
+716 EAVELENSKY
-726 EAAKEGFENRLSAL
+726 EVAKEGFENRLSAL

-760 IMQSETDTY
+760 IMQNETDSY
-769 LVELQKR
+769 LAELQKR
-776 IDKEKELKEAA
+776 IDKQNELKEAA

-807 AYSGAQGLRDWFSN
+807 AYLGAQGLRDWFSGV
-821 IQSKTKI
+821 QSKTKV
-828 GDLFKKINSPN
+828 GEFFKKVNSPN

-848 SGHNATGTNDWR
+848 SGHNAAGTNDWR

-874 NLPRHTQIIPHDLS
+874 NLPQHTQIVPHDLS
-888 VEYMRELAHIRSQP
+888 VEYMRELARVKAGT

-911 QQQVNVFKVGEKTV
+911 QQQVNVFSVDGKTV
-925 AEVIEPCVSAIMSD
+925 TEVIEPRVSVMMSD